1 MYDLIRKI
9 HLYSGL
15 TLLTFVLMY
24 FVSGYVMTHHD
35 WFPGGDPRR
44 SVREE
49 SLAPALGADPE
60 AYSALLQRRFGLSG
74 KRQPP
79 SRMKDGSWK
88 FVYVRPGVTHEAI
101 VPVSGDR
108 VRIARSDVDARGALV
123 GFHRLHGYGGGW
135 LYDLWA
141 VAYDLSSAAMVVF
154 AVSGIYLWYKLT
166 KRRLLGWV
174 LLAISFAFAT
184 GTVLYL
190 VNSP

>member
-15 TLLTFVLMY
+15 TLLGFVLMC

-44 SVREE
+44 AVRDEP
-49 SLAPALGADPE
+49 LASAPGTDPE
-60 AYSALLQRRFGLSG
+60 GFSALLQRQFDLSG

-79 SRMKDGSWK
+79 SHMKDGSWK
-88 FVYVRPGVTHEAI
+88 FVYVRPGVTQEAI
-101 VPVSGDR
+101 VPPSGDR
-108 VRIARSDVDARGALV
+108 VRITRSEQDARGTLV
-123 GFHRLHGYGGGW
+123 GLHRLHGYGGGW

-141 VAYDLSSAAMVVF
+141 IAYDVSSAAMVLF

-166 KRRLLGWV
+166 KRRLLGWA
-174 LLAISFAFAT
+174 LLAVSFGFAT
-184 GTVLYL
+184 WTVLYL

>member
-15 TLLTFVLMY
+15 TLLAFVLMY

-35 WFPGGDPRR
+35 WFPGGDPRKT
-44 SVREE
+44 VREE
-49 SLAPALGADPE
+49 PLASAPGADPE
-60 AYSALLQRRFGLSG
+60 AYSALLQRQLGLSG

-79 SRMKDGSWK
+79 SRGKDGSWK
-88 FVYVRPGVTHEAI
+88 FVYVRPGVTHEAL
-101 VPVSGDR
+101 VPASGDR
-108 VRIARSDVDARGALV
+108 VRITRSDQDTRGTLV
-123 GFHRLHGYGGGW
+123 GLHRLHGYGGGW

-141 VAYDLSSAAMVVF
+141 VVYDLSSAAMVLF

-174 LLAISFAFAT
+174 LLAVSFAFAT

-190 VNSP
+190 VRSP